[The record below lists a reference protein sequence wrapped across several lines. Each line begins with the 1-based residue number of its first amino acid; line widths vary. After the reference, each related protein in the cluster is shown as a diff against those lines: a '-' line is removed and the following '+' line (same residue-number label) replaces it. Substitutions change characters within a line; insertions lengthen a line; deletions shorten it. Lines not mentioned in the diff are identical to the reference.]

1 MFLILGLVLF
11 STVTG
16 QGNVVEMAAG
26 LSTRLASYICCS
38 RRIRRIYRCQTRST
52 RSLSSVV
59 SFHLSMFISRTT
71 INI

>member
-26 LSTRLASYICCS
+26 LSTRLASYICSLCT
-38 RRIRRIYRCQTRST
+38 RRIRGIHTRQTQST

-59 SFHLSMFISRTT
+59 SYTCLCLALEQQ
-71 INI
+71 